1 VNDGKVLLL
10 DVETIGNNPRLP
22 GTELLMTG
30 WWFDG
35 QHHMDLG
42 QPGYEL
48 QGYLDDP
55 GITKVS
61 HTIYDAAWVLHDG
74 PWHDTRVMAWCV
86 NENTPLD
93 LEWLLAHYC
102 GVEMD
107 KRLKPSD
114 NRVLFTHDDGTV
126 WDLAMYHSWPCYVQ
140 DAFIAYCLR
149 DVDALVMLYRELGR
163 ALVETEQLS
172 YFLEEE
178 VPYTSIC
185 IEMERN
191 GLPIDLDST
200 AVLATEL
207 AEQRDKAEEHLH
219 RVARLPDDFNLNSPD
234 QLSDYLF
241 SRWFQVKGTFTL
253 TDEQRAELKAV
264 PKLER
269 PAYVK
274 DEGWVPKNFEVGKVG
289 RLYIHGMWVLRG
301 RGLVKTPP
309 TKRKLPNGEIQEG
322 KHPSTATPDLLYQH
336 GADAWVNELTLVYR
350 RLDKLLGTYLE
361 KFPRVAVVAE
371 AGSPADRALGEDG
384 DRPSTSQASVTTRI
398 HGRYN
403 QGGTVTGRL
412 SSSDP
417 NLQNIPSRH
426 EWGDKVRALFAGNF
440 VIGDYDAL
448 EMRLMAHW
456 SGDPELIRIF
466 EQGLD
471 PHVRTAY
478 ALFGVEVDHDDPRR
492 SIGKTVNYGVGY
504 GAGPKKL
511 AQVLSV
517 EGYPTSPGDAKAY
530 LKEVQ
535 GFYRKFFQWGDRTK
549 FRAKDTGHVETLSG
563 RTRHLKGSFE
573 ELASWKAWQY
583 GERQAVNSIIQG
595 SAADVIRRG
604 MLAVS
609 KQALLRGRLRTLAQI
624 HDEAIWE
631 WLLRAPNAQEL
642 KVLQWCMEKGHGF
655 DLRVP
660 LIFEPY
666 VCDNWSQK
674 GEGSAIELLE
684 DEARKV

>member
-1 VNDGKVLLL
+1 VNDGKALLL

-30 WWFDG
+30 WRFDG
-35 QHHMDLG
+35 VTRMDLG
-42 QPGYEL
+42 QPGPEL
-48 QGYLDDP
+48 QSLLLDTAV
-55 GITKVS
+55 TKVS
-61 HTIYDAAWVLHDG
+61 HTIYDPAWVVHAG

-114 NRVLFTHDDGTV
+114 NRVLFTDDRGQQ
-126 WDLAMYHSWPCYVQ
+126 WDLSMYHSWAENVQ
-140 DAFIAYCLR
+140 QEFIAYCLR
-149 DVDALVMLYRELGR
+149 DVDALAMLYGELGR
-163 ALVETEQLS
+163 ALIETEQLS

-191 GLPIDLDST
+191 GLPIDLDAT

-241 SRWFQVKGTFTL
+241 SRWFQVKGTFAMS
-253 TDEQRAELKAV
+253 DEQRAELKAV
-264 PKLER
+264 SKLER

-301 RGLVKTPP
+301 RGLAKTPP

-371 AGSPADRALGEDG
+371 RPLWGTELRPDEAQQGSATA
-384 DRPSTSQASVTTRI
+384 RI

-426 EWGDKVRALFAGNF
+426 EWGDKVRALFTGNF

-517 EGYPTSPGDAKAY
+517 EGYPTSPSDAKAY

-535 GFYRKFFQWGDRTK
+535 GFYRKFFQWGDRVK
-549 FRAKDTGHVETLSG
+549 FAAKENGGVNTLSG
-563 RTRHLKGSFE
+563 RRRHLKGSFE

-583 GERQAVNSIIQG
+583 GERQSVNSVIQG
-595 SAADVIRRG
+595 SASDVIRRG

-609 KQALLRGRLRTLAQI
+609 KQAMFRDLLRILAQI

-631 WLLRAPNAQEL
+631 WLQRAPNAQEL